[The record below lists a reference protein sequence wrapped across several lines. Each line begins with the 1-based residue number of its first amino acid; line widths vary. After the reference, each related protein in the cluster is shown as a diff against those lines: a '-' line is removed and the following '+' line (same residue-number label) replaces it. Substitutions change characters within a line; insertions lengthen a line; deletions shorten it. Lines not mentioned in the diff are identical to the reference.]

1 MKEREQIIKQPN
13 VLIAGYGIVGKQLKD
28 LFTFSDV
35 YDVAIP
41 ETLANKT
48 NHYDFCFVCVP
59 TPFDFSSGG
68 ECDYSIV
75 ESVIAEINADI
86 FIVKST
92 IPPLTTNKLAEKLGK
107 KIVFSPEYSGST
119 KLANQKQDF
128 VIFGGSDEL
137 CQKCCELYYPLV
149 DKDFKFY
156 CVTAETAELTKY
168 MENCYLGLK
177 VTFCNEF
184 YRVANKLGIEWEE
197 LRKCF
202 IADSRVN
209 PSHTFIFRDYPFY
222 DSKCLNK
229 DIPAII
235 KFSYNDLGINM
246 DLMKSVVNTNKKF
259 QQEKNYINEFFDI
272 EI

>member
-1 MKEREQIIKQPN
+1 M
-13 VLIAGYGIVGKQLKD
+13 LIAGYGIVGKHLKD
-28 LFTFSDV
+28 LFPFSDV

-59 TPFDFSSGG
+59 TPFNFNKGG

-75 ESVIAEINADI
+75 YNVISEIHADI

-92 IPPLTTNKLAEKLGK
+92 IPPLTTDKLIKQLGK
-107 KIVFSPEYSGST
+107 NIVFSPEYQGVT
-119 KLANQKQDF
+119 TLANQKQDF
-128 VIFGGSDEL
+128 VIFGGSKEL

-156 CVTAETAELTKY
+156 CVTAETAELVKY

-184 YRVANKLGIEWEE
+184 YRVASALGIEWEE

-202 IADSRVN
+202 IADNRVN
-209 PSHTFIFRDYPFY
+209 PSHTFIFREAPFY

-235 KFSYNDLGINM
+235 KFANKQLGIPM
-246 DLMKSVVNTNKKF
+246 DLMKAVVNTNKRF
-259 QQEKNYINEFFDI
+259 QKEANYINEFFHI